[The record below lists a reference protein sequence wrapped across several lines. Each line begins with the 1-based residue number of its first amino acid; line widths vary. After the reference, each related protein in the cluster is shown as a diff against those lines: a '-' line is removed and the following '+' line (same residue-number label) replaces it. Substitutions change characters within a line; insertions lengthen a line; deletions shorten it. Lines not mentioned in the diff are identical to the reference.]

1 MSAVKPLPLLLITPI
16 FILLAHYLAVFPHEY
31 AHATMAW
38 ILGFKNNPFNIIYG
52 GKSVGNIFLLSHV
65 DENVNYKMIYDAGY
79 RDYISMI
86 AFSGPGIGNG
96 LLFIVS
102 LVLLKNTVVKKHSY
116 FYYFLF
122 WFNLMNLGNFYDYVP
137 IRTFASSGDVFNFV
151 FGINISPWWVF
162 IFAGY
167 LVAFLIIRFYQNT
180 LIQVYDTLILS
191 CNMQKF
197 VLVLATFILFGFFGG
212 FLYVMLQPDFMQKA
226 STEYLLSVISMVA
239 IPGILC
245 ANWPTRSW
253 VKNALQNQ

>member
-162 IFAGY
+162 IFLGFLLFFFFFFFFFFFIITFLFY
-167 LVAFLIIRFYQNT
+167 LDFLVDFCMSCYS
-180 LIQVYDTLILS
+180 LIL
-191 CNMQKF
+191 CKKHRPNIYYPLFPWWQFQEFF
-197 VLVLATFILFGFFGG
+197 VLIGQREAGLRMRFKTNENIVLKIF
-212 FLYVMLQPDFMQKA
+212 
-226 STEYLLSVISMVA
+226 
-239 IPGILC
+239 
-245 ANWPTRSW
+245 
-253 VKNALQNQ
+253 